1 MLTDR
6 QGNALP
12 GASTETRE
20 LYHRAIDAFNLY
32 RGDPV
37 TPLNQAIEMAPDF
50 TMARIA
56 RAYLFAL
63 AAEPAAADAAKLDL
77 VVVKQSRLNDR
88 ERSHATALAQ
98 LLAGE
103 WTAAGLTLDHHN
115 LRYPHDLLALQAGHL
130 IDFYRASARN
140 LRDRLARVLPRWS
153 PDIPGH
159 SIALGFYAFGLEET
173 GDYARAEQVG
183 QQALDVQPLDCWAH
197 HAVAHVMEM
206 QGRAQ
211 DGIGWMRAR
220 EPYWSGDDNLF
231 KVHNWWHLALCHLDL
246 GQTNDVLALYDGPIR
261 QDRSAVVLDMIDAS
275 ALLWR
280 LALTGQDV
288 GERWQE
294 LAAAWDQHA
303 DGKLYPFNDWHA
315 VMAYLGAGRDDRVE
329 ALLATLRNTGRSSET
344 ANWARHIGLPLVEGF
359 VAFWRGD
366 YATAAERLHSV
377 RFIANAFG
385 GSHAQRDIIDWTLT
399 EAALRGG
406 NREFAEGMTN
416 ERLALKPHSPIN
428 QGFLRRATAPVVAE
442 RQIDNKGA
450 QRLAPRS
457 VPPRP
462 RSYARSMG
470 PL

>member
-6 QGNALP
+6 QGNPLP
-12 GASTETRE
+12 GATAETLT
-20 LYHRAIDAFNLY
+20 LYNRAIDAFNIY

-37 TPLNQAIEMAPDF
+37 TPLDQAIQAAPDF
-50 TMARIA
+50 IMARLA

-63 AAEPAAADAAKLDL
+63 ATEPDAAAIARTDLAAIKG
-77 VVVKQSRLNDR
+77 SRLNDR
-88 ERSHATALAQ
+88 EASHAAALEQ

-103 WTAAGLTLDHHN
+103 WSAAGLALDRHN

-130 IDFYRASARN
+130 IDFYRANARN

-153 PDIPGH
+153 SDMPGH
-159 SIALGFYAFGLEET
+159 SIALGMYAFGLEET
-173 GDYARAEQVG
+173 GDYARAEETG
-183 QQALDVQPLDCWAH
+183 RQALDGQPLDCWAH

-231 KVHNWWHLALCHLDL
+231 KVHNWWHLALCYLDL
-246 GQTNDVLALYDGPIR
+246 GQTDEALALYDGPIR
-261 QDRSAVVLDMIDAS
+261 EARSAVALDMVDAS

-280 LALTGQDV
+280 LTLTGQDV

-294 LAAAWDQHA
+294 LADAWDAHA
-303 DGKLYPFNDWHA
+303 DGQLYPFNDWHA
-315 VMAYLGAGRDDRVE
+315 VMAYLGAGRADRVA
-329 ALLATLRNTGRSSET
+329 ALRAALGDAGHSPET
-344 ANWARHIGLPLVEGF
+344 AAWARRIGLPLVEGF
-359 VAFWRGD
+359 VAFWHGD
-366 YATAAERLHSV
+366 HAAAAERLHPA

-406 NREFAEGMTN
+406 NRELAEGLAN
-416 ERLALKPHSPIN
+416 ERLALKPHSPLN
-428 QGFLRRATAPVVAE
+428 RDFLRRATAPAE
-442 RQIDNKGA
+442 EQRQIA
-450 QRLAPRS
+450 
-457 VPPRP
+457 
-462 RSYARSMG
+462 
-470 PL
+470 